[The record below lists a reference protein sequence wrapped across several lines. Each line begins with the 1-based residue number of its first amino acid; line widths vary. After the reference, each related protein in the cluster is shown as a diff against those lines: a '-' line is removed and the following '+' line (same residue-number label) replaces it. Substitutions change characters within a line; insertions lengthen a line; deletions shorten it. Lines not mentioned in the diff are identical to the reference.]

1 MPPWAC
7 SAPLAN
13 GSGVTAAPMA
23 PDFSSVAIAG
33 NGTLVN
39 FTDARGIP
47 CSASTDAASRYRM
60 FLGALMAMVWFC
72 NSARV
77 LTLRVTLA

>member
-1 MPPWAC
+1 M
-7 SAPLAN
+7 
-13 GSGVTAAPMA
+13 
-23 PDFSSVAIAG
+23 
-33 NGTLVN
+33 N